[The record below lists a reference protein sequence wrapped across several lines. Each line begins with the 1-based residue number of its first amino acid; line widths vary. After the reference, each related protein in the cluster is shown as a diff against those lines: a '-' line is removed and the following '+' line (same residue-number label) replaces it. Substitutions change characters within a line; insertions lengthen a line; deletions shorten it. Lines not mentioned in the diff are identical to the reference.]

1 MDDALTD
8 LDAYALLLEIQ
19 CQRLETRVNELANAG
34 SSDAE
39 CLAQLRE
46 RAEMAEELTAFRA
59 AVAAFGEEVRG
70 ADYRPS
76 PP

>member
-19 CQRLETRVNELANAG
+19 CQRLERRLLEFANAG
-34 SSDAE
+34 LSDAE

-46 RAEMAEELTAFRA
+46 RAEMVEELTAFRG
-59 AVAAFGEEVRG
+59 AVAAFGEEVRAG
-70 ADYRPS
+70 NYRPS
-76 PP
+76 RP